1 MASPDTSR
9 RFALTRRAFMKAA
22 LAAGGAMALP
32 ITAAGR
38 DILAD
43 LGLASTSSTGP
54 TPLPGGPYF
63 LVRSYTDPAT
73 HHVHDLYATAS
84 AICDGIIPADALGPG
99 ASAAQAVNYID
110 LFLSAFQTGTPS
122 PTDAKLVN
130 TAPIYLHG
138 RFSGRWP
145 FGNPDTGQPGA
156 TASPDDFENSVGE
169 IQFLGLS
176 QAQALAWYLRL
187 YGTPPSTLPPWMAPG
202 AVLPPSPAGWPMTPR
217 KWVTEVQSTA
227 GATGSP
233 PTIPG
238 AQNLRAGYQQGLAA
252 FDDWSQQNFGAP
264 FWMAAEPERDALI
277 LLASNPLL
285 GAASQNGL
293 PGLPPPLPNPVPPP
307 AAAALFGVM
316 VLHTIQGTYCLPEY
330 NGLSDKSSYPGG
342 GQVTWA
348 SVGWDGDT
356 VPLGNAI
363 YFDGPGSPGPGQG
376 ENAGFGGTPGN
387 SNKVF
392 VPRGTAVEYRPTSTP
407 GANPVAATLGNF
419 SVLIEALE
427 KAGAIVKSLAQS

>member
-1 MASPDTSR
+1 VASPDTSG
-9 RFALTRRAFMKAA
+9 RFVLTRRAFMKAA
-22 LAAGGAMALP
+22 LAAGGAAALP

-38 DILAD
+38 EILGD
-43 LGLASTSSTGP
+43 LGLASTSSAGP

-63 LVRSYTDPAT
+63 LGDRYK
-73 HHVHDLYATAS
+73 TAA
-84 AICDGIIPADALGPG
+84 AICDRIIPADVLGPG
-99 ASAAQAVNYID
+99 AAAAGAVNYID

-122 PTDAKLVN
+122 PLAAGLVS
-130 TAPIYLHG
+130 TTPIYLHG
-138 RFSGRWP
+138 RFSGRWA
-145 FGNPDTGQPGA
+145 FGDPDTGQPGP
-156 TASPDDFENSVGE
+156 TPSPDDFETNGQ
-169 IQFLGLS
+169 IQFLGLTA
-176 QAQALAWYLRL
+176 AQSLAWYLRL
-187 YGTPPSTLPPWMAPG
+187 YGTTPGTLPPWMASG
-202 AVLPPSPAGWPMTPR
+202 ATLPTWMTPR
-217 KWVTEVQSTA
+217 KWVSEAESTQ

-252 FDDWSQQNFGAP
+252 FDDWSEQNFQTPFSGASQ
-264 FWMAAEPERDALI
+264 PEQDALL

-293 PGLPPPLPNPVPPP
+293 PGLPAPLPNPVPPP

-330 NGLSDKSSYPGG
+330 NGLSDKALG

-363 YFDGPGSPGPGQG
+363 YFDGPASPGPGQG

-387 SNKVF
+387 SDKVF

-407 GANPVAATLGNF
+407 GENPVAATLGNF
-419 SVLIEALE
+419 SALIDALE
-427 KAGAIVKSLAQS
+427 KAGAVVKTLAQS

>member
-1 MASPDTSR
+1 MASPETSA
-9 RFALTRRAFMKAA
+9 RFVLTRRTFMKAA
-22 LAAGGAMALP
+22 VAAGGAVALP

-38 DILAD
+38 GILAE
-43 LGLASTSSTGP
+43 LGLASTSSAGP

-63 LVRSYTDPAT
+63 LGGRYQ
-73 HHVHDLYATAS
+73 TAA
-84 AICDGIIPADALGPG
+84 AICDRIIPADVLGPG
-99 ASAAQAVNYID
+99 AAAAGAVNYID
-110 LFLSAFQTGTPS
+110 LFLSAFQTGTLS
-122 PTDAKLVN
+122 PTFKLVN
-130 TAPIYLHG
+130 TTPIYLHG
-138 RFSGRWP
+138 RFSGRSAL
-145 FGNPDTGQPGA
+145 GNSTTGQPGP
-156 TASPDDFENSVGE
+156 SPVQSDFESSTGQ
-169 IQFLGLS
+169 IQFLGLTD
-176 QAQALAWYLRL
+176 AQSLAWYLRL
-187 YGTPPSTLPPWMAPG
+187 YGTTPATLPKWMAPG
-202 AVLPPSPAGWPMTPR
+202 AQLLPWMTPGT
-217 KWVTEVQSTA
+217 WVSEAESTQ

-252 FDDWSQQNFGAP
+252 FDDWSQQNFGVP
-264 FWMAAEPERDALI
+264 FWKASEPEQDALL

-293 PGLPPPLPNPVPPP
+293 PGLPAPLPNPVPPP

-330 NGLSDKSSYPGG
+330 NGLSDKTLG

-387 SNKVF
+387 SDKVF

-407 GANPVAATLGNF
+407 GENPVAATLGNF
-419 SVLIEALE
+419 SALIDALE
-427 KAGAIVKSLAQS
+427 KAGAVVQTLAQS

>member
-1 MASPDTSR
+1 MASPDVSR
-9 RFALTRRAFMKAA
+9 RFVLTRRAFMKAA
-22 LAAGGAMALP
+22 VAAGGAVALP
-32 ITAAGR
+32 LTTAGR
-38 DILAD
+38 GILAD
-43 LGLASTSSTGP
+43 LGLAATSGASP
-54 TPLPGGPYF
+54 TPLPQGPYF

-122 PTDAKLVN
+122 PAAAGLVN

-138 RFSGRWP
+138 RFSGRWA
-145 FGNPDTGQPGA
+145 FGNPTTGQPETSPA
-156 TASPDDFENSVGE
+156 PDDFENGSV
-169 IQFLGLS
+169 IQFLDLS
-176 QAQALAWYLRL
+176 PTQSLAWYLRL
-187 YGTPPSTLPPWMAPG
+187 YGTTPTSVPSWA
-202 AVLPPSPAGWPMTPR
+202 SR
-217 KWVTEVQSTA
+217 KWVSQAESTQ
-227 GATGSP
+227 GATGTT

-238 AQNLRAGYQQGLAA
+238 AQNLRAGYLQGLSA
-252 FDDWSQQNFGAP
+252 FDDWSQQNFGTP
-264 FWMAAEPERDALI
+264 FAKASQPEQDALL

-293 PGLPPPLPNPVPPP
+293 PGLPAPLLNPVPPP

-330 NGLSDKSSYPGG
+330 NGLSDKALG

-387 SNKVF
+387 HQGVF
-392 VPRGTAVEYRPTSTP
+392 VPQGTAVEYRPTSTP
-407 GANPVAATLGNF
+407 GENPVAATLGNF
-419 SVLIEALE
+419 SALIDALE
-427 KAGAIVKSLAQS
+427 KAGAIVKTLAQS